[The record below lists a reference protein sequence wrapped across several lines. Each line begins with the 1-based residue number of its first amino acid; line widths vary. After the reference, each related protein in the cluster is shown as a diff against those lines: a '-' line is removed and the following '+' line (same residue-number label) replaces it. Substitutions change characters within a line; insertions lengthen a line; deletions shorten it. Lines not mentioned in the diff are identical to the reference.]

1 MSSVAD
7 LIALVHA
14 TEARPFWLVSSLLG
28 LAAAGLLYGVLRCL
42 GHKRVLENTP
52 TALVRSA
59 AQGYTELR
67 GMAELMAGEPIRAP
81 ASLRVCVWFKYK
93 IEHLRESER
102 GQDRRK
108 TWVVIEQGT
117 SDNLFHLTD
126 TSGSCAVDPD
136 SANVHT
142 NQRDVWYGQ
151 APRPAGVSPPAG
163 NRLSRWFESAGR
175 SYRYTEHLIRH
186 TEHLIRPGDALYV
199 IGQFM
204 THGGSATAPIAADN
218 SVTERLL
225 AWQRDQ
231 AALLR
236 EFDANRDGQ
245 IDAQEWAAVRARAE
259 REAHAERGGTGD
271 PPPVDVIGQTR
282 DRRRPFVISVGGEER
297 VLANH
302 TYAALSLMTLGV
314 PLAVA
319 VVWAWV
325 IRLG

>member
-1 MSSVAD
+1 MC
-7 LIALVHA
+7 
-14 TEARPFWLVSSLLG
+14 G
-28 LAAAGLLYGVLRCL
+28 
-42 GHKRVLENTP
+42 
-52 TALVRSA
+52 TA
-59 AQGYTELR
+59 
-67 GMAELMAGEPIRAP
+67 
-81 ASLRVCVWFKYK
+81 
-93 IEHLRESER
+93 
-102 GQDRRK
+102 
-108 TWVVIEQGT
+108 
-117 SDNLFHLTD
+117 
-126 TSGSCAVDPD
+126 
-136 SANVHT
+136 
-142 NQRDVWYGQ
+142 
-151 APRPAGVSPPAG
+151 RPAGVSPPAG

-175 SYRYTEHLIRH
+175 SYRY

-225 AWQRDQ
+225 AWKRDQ

-245 IDAQEWAAVRARAE
+245 IDVQEWAAVRARVE
-259 REAHAERGGTGD
+259 REAQAERGGIGD

-297 VLANH
+297 VLTNH
-302 TYAALSLMTLGV
+302 TYAALALMTLGV

>member
-1 MSSVAD
+1 MSSVAE
-7 LIALVHA
+7 LVALVHA
-14 TEARPFWLVSSLLG
+14 TEARPFWLISSLLG
-28 LAAAGLLYGVLRCL
+28 LTAAGLLYGALRCL

-93 IEHLRESER
+93 IEHLRESGR

-136 SANVHT
+136 GADVHT
-142 NQRDVWYGQ
+142 NQRDVWFGQ
-151 APRPAGVSPPAG
+151 APRPAGFSPPAS

-175 SYRYTEHLIRH
+175 SYRY

-225 AWQRDQ
+225 AWKRDQ

-259 REAHAERGGTGD
+259 REAQAERGGTGD

-297 VLANH
+297 VLTNH
-302 TYAALSLMTLGV
+302 TYAAQALMTLGA